1 MIEFLLHA
9 PNRAIFLAVMQALQN
24 PLTGEP
30 LASIDEET
38 GALVPSPNIRID
50 EVGTVWK
57 TEPEYDE
64 DGNETVAG
72 VSVPGHHVN
81 LVAVGALAKALTYG
95 MPTEGDIFTT
105 TRILSL
111 LGDMEWKPISE
122 EGVPE
127 GYEGTSRIRIF
138 DANVVSKRAR
148 KWA

>member
-9 PNRAIFLAVMQALQN
+9 PNRTIFLAVMQALQN

-38 GALVPSPNIRID
+38 GALVPSPDVRID

-81 LVAVGALAKALTYG
+81 LIAVGALAKALTAG
-95 MPTEGDIFTT
+95 MPNEGDILTT

-111 LGDMEWKPISE
+111 LGSMEWKPITA

-127 GYEGTSRIRIF
+127 GYEGTSGVRIF
-138 DANVVSKRAR
+138 DPAAVSRR
-148 KWA
+148 TRVWA